1 MRKHNPF
8 LQFIIGLAM
17 LVAGGYWFLSTV
29 TVTTGFYGLT
39 FGNTRISG
47 GLVVVPFIAGIIW
60 LFLNF
65 DSIGAKILTGAGL
78 LIILASVIMST
89 TFIFQ
94 RRSLYEYL
102 IMLVL
107 IFGGGALCAQVLFA
121 KPKENKRPRKKS
133 SSNDYEELSP
143 RESFEEIEDE
153 LEKLRKNL

>member
-1 MRKHNPF
+1 MKKRNPF

-17 LVAGGYWFLSTV
+17 LVAGGYWFLTTV

-39 FGNTRISG
+39 LGNTRISG
-47 GLVVVPFIAGIIW
+47 GLVVIPFIAGIIW

-78 LIILASVIMST
+78 VIIFASVIMST

-107 IFGGGALCAQVLFA
+107 IFGGAALCAQVLFA
-121 KPKENKRPRKKS
+121 KPKDDRRPRKRGGE
-133 SSNDYEELSP
+133 EELSP
-143 RESFEEIEDE
+143 KESFEEIEDE
-153 LEKLRKNL
+153 LEKLRKGL